1 MTCLLLVTKS
11 FIGHFNQHSIPV
23 YVCIFF
29 PFKVSG
35 ASKMCIAIVEFIAN
49 CQVKLKQIY
58 FEMSKKLNA
67 TVVEQ
72 IN

>member
-23 YVCIFF
+23 YFFF
-29 PFKVSG
+29 PLKASG

-72 IN
+72 IK